1 MPGADD
7 IEAAAVIAVAAAAAA
22 AVAPGALGCG
32 AAAAFAAVAPEA
44 LDCGA
49 VAAAAGV
56 VPTQRRR
63 RGGAQHCVVVCLLIS
78 WPGDM
83 DWLAIC

>member
-1 MPGADD
+1 
-7 IEAAAVIAVAAAAAA
+7 
-22 AVAPGALGCG
+22 
-32 AAAAFAAVAPEA
+32 
-44 LDCGA
+44 
-49 VAAAAGV
+49 V